1 MSLGSVYEHSYEGEG
16 LGRYALRSFFA
27 HIAFITVGALLTL
40 SFDFFGDSSLSDKN
54 IDLIEAS
61 VRVDVVAMPK
71 MTVKELQSLQ
81 RQASQSS
88 GNSVEKKVEKS
99 APPKVKKIADDSKAP
114 VLNESKKNSSVSDI
128 LKQAALQKT
137 ESLPTSGQPSKD
149 EGISDKARDQLRSL
163 VAAGNKIS
171 EGSSISGAGNSAEQA
186 TAFNGYI
193 SQLPELVRPNWR
205 LPSYL
210 MDKNLR
216 CRIRIYLSENGE
228 LLKAEIYET
237 SGNEEYDE
245 RALKAVRESSPFPPL
260 DNTISSRAVKGQILL
275 GFPL

>member
-1 MSLGSVYEHSYEGEG
+1 MSLGTLYKHSYEEQG
-16 LGRYALRSFFA
+16 LSGYALRSLFA
-27 HIAFITVGALLTL
+27 HVAFIAVGALLSL
-40 SFDFFGDSSLSDKN
+40 SLDFFGDSSLSERN
-54 IDLIEAS
+54 IELIEAS

-71 MTVKELQSLQ
+71 MTVKELQAMQ
-81 RQASQSS
+81 RQASQS
-88 GNSVEKKVEKS
+88 GGGTVEKTERS

-128 LKQAALQKT
+128 LKQAASQKT
-137 ESLPTSGQPSKD
+137 ESLPTTGRPSKD

-171 EGSSISGAGNSAEQA
+171 QGSSISGAGNSAEQA
-186 TAFNGYI
+186 TAFNSYI

-228 LLKAEIYET
+228 LLKAEIYEP

-245 RALKAVRESSPFPPL
+245 RALKAVRESSPFPSL
-260 DNTISSRAVKGQILL
+260 ESAIASRAVKGQILL